1 VVGDPVLYGAR
12 AAVIDDASEAVAA
25 FAKSLPVLPRPLVEP
40 AKPGA
45 PSVANAGCV
54 LASIDEAIDAVE
66 EGRAAAIVT
75 NPISKAILHRAG
87 FDLPGHTEY
96 LAQRSASEDDEA
108 ADGQAPARGPVMMLV
123 GGGIRV
129 ALATIHVPLRAVPD
143 ALTVESVVNV
153 ARVTAAALARDF
165 GVEAPAIALCGLNP
179 HAGES
184 GDIGVEEIEIINPAA
199 KVLRED
205 HGLDVTDALAAD
217 GLFSARERARY
228 DAIIAMYHDQGL
240 VPVKALDFDNAV
252 NVTLGLDVVRTSPD
266 HGVAFGIAGQG
277 VARPD
282 SLIAAIELAAEIA
295 ARRATAARQ
304 IE

>member
-1 VVGDPVLYGAR
+1 
-12 AAVIDDASEAVAA
+12 
-25 FAKSLPVLPRPLVEP
+25 
-40 AKPGA
+40 
-45 PSVANAGCV
+45 
-54 LASIDEAIDAVE
+54 
-66 EGRAAAIVT
+66 
-75 NPISKAILHRAG
+75 
-87 FDLPGHTEY
+87 
-96 LAQRSASEDDEA
+96 
-108 ADGQAPARGPVMMLV
+108 MMLV